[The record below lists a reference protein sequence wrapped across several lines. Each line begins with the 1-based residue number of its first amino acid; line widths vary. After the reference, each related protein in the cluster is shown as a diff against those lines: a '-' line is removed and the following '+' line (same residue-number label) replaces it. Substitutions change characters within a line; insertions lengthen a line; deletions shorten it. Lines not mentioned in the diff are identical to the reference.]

1 MYEDYIYEK
10 AFSNR
15 LAQIRTKRGVSARDM
30 SLSLG
35 QNPGYINTIENGK
48 AFPTMKNFFYIC
60 EFLHIT
66 PKEFF
71 DVDME
76 TLETTNT
83 LKTDTAKISPL
94 TEQLNQLEKRQ
105 LDIITALVNELLR
118 K

>member
-1 MYEDYIYEK
+1 MYKGYLYEEE
-10 AFSNR
+10 FSNR
-15 LAQIRTKRGVSARDM
+15 LAQIRSKRGISARDM
-30 SLSLG
+30 SLSIG

-71 DVDME
+71 DIDTE
-76 TLETTNT
+76 TPEEDNSLKINT
-83 LKTDTAKISPL
+83 L
-94 TEQLNQLEKRQ
+94 TEQLNQLDERQ
-105 LDIITALVNELLR
+105 IDLITALVNELLQ

>member
-1 MYEDYIYEK
+1 MYKDYLYEETF
-10 AFSNR
+10 ANR
-15 LAQIRTKRGVSARDM
+15 LAQIRCKRGISARDM
-30 SLSLG
+30 SLSIG

-71 DVDME
+71 DIDTE
-76 TLETTNT
+76 TPEKVNASKSDTPKVNT
-83 LKTDTAKISPL
+83 L
-94 TEQLNQLEKRQ
+94 TEQLNQLDERQ
-105 LDIITALVNELLR
+105 LDIITTLVNELLR